1 MYHLNFLKVGIATPS
16 IKVGNLEYNA
26 NEIITTLNNSK
37 ASVVLFPELNLT
49 SLYAN
54 ALFLQPSFLDEAK
67 KQAKKII
74 NKTTFKGLFTIGM
87 PLLVNEVFWVLS

>member
-54 ALFLQPSFLDEAK
+54 DLFLQPSFLDEAK
-67 KQAKKII
+67 NKQK
-74 NKTTFKGLFTIGM
+74 NH
-87 PLLVNEVFWVLS
+87 